1 MFPISIKRIPSKIHG
16 MLEVNLQ
23 NGKLV
28 LDTEN
33 SNYSY
38 GTLQEI
44 LHRGLK
50 EIGFGSN
57 QKNVLVLGMGAGS
70 IVATIR
76 EKFKSNAFIELVE
89 IDPLIIEI
97 ARNTFHLDTFEN
109 TSIIEAD
116 ALLYMKKRQRKFDLI
131 IVDLF
136 IKDKVPAAFTQTDF
150 LKQLGEGLNANGQII
165 YNTIRKTMPKKER
178 LEIEEK
184 LKLEGLAV
192 RLLERVC
199 GSNNLI
205 LAKKTN

>member
-28 LDTEN
+28 LDTAS

>member
-1 MFPISIKRIPSKIHG
+1 MFPISIKRIPSKTHG
-16 MLEVNLQ
+16 MLEINLQ

-28 LDTEN
+28 LDTES

-38 GTLQEI
+38 GSLQEI

-97 ARNTFHLDTFEN
+97 ARTTFHLDTFEN

-116 ALLYMKKRQRKFDLI
+116 ALLYMEKRQRTFDLI

-136 IKDKVPAAFTQTDF
+136 IKDKVPVAFIQANF
-150 LKQLGEGLNANGQII
+150 LKQMGEGLNPNGQII
-165 YNTIRKTMPKKER
+165 FNTMRKTMPINER
-178 LEIEEK
+178 LEIEEG
-184 LKLEGLAV
+184 LKLAGLDV

-205 LAKKTN
+205 LARKTT

>member
-28 LDTEN
+28 LDTES

-97 ARNTFHLDTFEN
+97 ARTTFHLDTFEN

-116 ALLYMKKRQRKFDLI
+116 ALLYMEKRQRKFDLI

-150 LKQLGEGLNANGQII
+150 LKKLGEGLNANGQII
-165 YNTIRKTMPKKER
+165 YNTMRKTMPNNEHLLIEAGFKSQG
-178 LEIEEK
+178 LEVKVI
-184 LKLEGLAV
+184 A
-192 RLLERVC
+192 RVC

-205 LAKKTN
+205 LAHKIH